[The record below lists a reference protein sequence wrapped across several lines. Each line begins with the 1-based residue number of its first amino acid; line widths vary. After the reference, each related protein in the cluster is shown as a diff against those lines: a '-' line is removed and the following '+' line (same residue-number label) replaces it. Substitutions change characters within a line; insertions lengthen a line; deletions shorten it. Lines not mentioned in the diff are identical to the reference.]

1 MPYWIPEREL
11 EKKGENEV
19 SMSEIGYKMFI
30 SEQTQKFV
38 MPYCVPFFRRDINER
53 QVVTFLEII
62 SPRRFT
68 QFILQ
73 FPSELLISQGKK
85 LARLEE

>member
-1 MPYWIPEREL
+1 MPYWILERKL
-11 EKKGENEV
+11 EKKGKNEI

-38 MPYCVPFFRRDINER
+38 MPYCVPFFWWDIINEG
-53 QVVTFLEII
+53 QVVTFLKII

-68 QFILQ
+68 QRILQ
-73 FPSELLISQGKK
+73 FLP
-85 LARLEE
+85 

>member
-1 MPYWIPEREL
+1 MPYGILERKL
-11 EKKGENEV
+11 EKKGKDKI
-19 SMSEIGYKMFI
+19 SMFDIGYKVFV

-38 MPYCVPFFRRDINER
+38 MPCCVPFFRQDINEG
-53 QVVTFLEII
+53 QVVTFLKII

-73 FPSELLISQGKK
+73 FPPKLLIF
-85 LARLEE
+85 

>member
-1 MPYWIPEREL
+1 MPYWILERKL
-11 EKKGENEV
+11 EKKGKNEI

-30 SEQTQKFV
+30 SEQTQEFV
-38 MPYCVPFFRRDINER
+38 TPYCVPFFRRDINEG
-53 QVVTFLEII
+53 QVVTFLKII

-73 FPSELLISQGKK
+73 FPPKLLIS
-85 LARLEE
+85 

>member
-1 MPYWIPEREL
+1 MPYWILERKL
-11 EKKGENEV
+11 EKKGKNEI

-30 SEQTQKFV
+30 SEQTQKFL
-38 MPYCVPFFRRDINER
+38 MPYCVPFFRWRNDRGKVN
-53 QVVTFLEII
+53 TSLKTI

-73 FPSELLISQGKK
+73 LPPKLLIF
-85 LARLEE
+85 